1 VAGRVNTNPLS
12 DSRAIWIDEALGEL
26 LSQREP
32 SEGWPYQP
40 GNSAAVEPTVL
51 ASFALAVNSEQAY
64 AETVNQA
71 AEWLASI
78 QREDGAIGVTAGLP
92 VPAWA
97 TPYGILLWAHLDSYQ
112 VNIERAVDFLLR
124 REGRRLPKSSGS
136 GHDTTLAGWPWVSGT
151 HSWLEPTALS
161 ILALAKVGQAD
172 HARVD
177 EAVRLVNDRALL
189 SGGWN
194 HGNTVVFGT
203 ELRAQ
208 PGPTGLALL
217 ALASLNS
224 DTTGAVER
232 GSEYLIRSLPRIGS
246 PRAIGWGIL
255 GLSAWAIELESAPR
269 LLEECYSRIQLN
281 PTPMDLALLI
291 LAAGNEPRR
300 FFI

>member
-1 VAGRVNTNPLS
+1 MVGRFDANQLS
-12 DSRAIWIDEALGEL
+12 DSRPIWIDQALGKLATLRMEG
-26 LSQREP
+26 R
-32 SEGWPYQP
+32 GWPYQP

-51 ASFALAVNSEQAY
+51 ASFALAADDEPTNLV
-64 AETVNQA
+64 TVKEA
-71 AEWLASI
+71 AEWIASI
-78 QREDGAIGVTAGLP
+78 QRDDGAIGVTARLP
-92 VPAWA
+92 FPAWA
-97 TPYGILLWAHLDSYQ
+97 TPYGILLWTHLDSYL
-112 VNIERAVDFLLR
+112 VNVERAVAFLLS
-124 REGRRLPKSSGS
+124 REGRRLPRSSES

-161 ILALAKVGQAD
+161 ILALAKVGHAD

-177 EAVRLVNDRALL
+177 EAVHLVNDRALR

-217 ALASLNS
+217 ALASVNG
-224 DTTGAVER
+224 DTGAVEK
-232 GSEYLIRSLPRIGS
+232 GSEYLIGSLPRIGS
-246 PRAIGWGIL
+246 PRALGWGIL
-255 GLSAWAIELESAPR
+255 GLSAWGIQLESAPR
-269 LLEECYSRIQLN
+269 LLAECYSKIQLN

-291 LAAGNEPRR
+291 LAGGNEPER